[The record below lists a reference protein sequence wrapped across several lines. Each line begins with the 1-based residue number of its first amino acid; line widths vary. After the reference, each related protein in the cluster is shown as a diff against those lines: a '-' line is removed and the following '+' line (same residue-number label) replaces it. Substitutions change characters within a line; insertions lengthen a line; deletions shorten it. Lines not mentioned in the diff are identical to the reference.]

1 MESIYKQ
8 QPGLFR
14 LPVVAI
20 CEWLLVL
27 PATGF
32 LAAATLRL
40 LQPREYEPARTSW
53 VFFEWTL
60 THISR
65 LGAATLFIG
74 MPGVVVVAGC
84 AGLLRSWRQDQAL
97 RHYVPMTLVILRR
110 YFAIGL
116 LTSVVLP
123 AGASRSRNGVAG
135 SQVSL
140 PRHDA
145 TPDPDA
151 SFAEALRNPRR
162 HRLPAG
168 RWTASPGQ

>member
-27 PATGF
+27 PATVF

-97 RHYVPMTLVILRR
+97 RHDVAMTLAILRR
-110 YFAIGL
+110 HFAIGL
-116 LTSVVLP
+116 LTAAVLR
-123 AGASRSRNGVAG
+123 AGAILAAVA
-135 SQVSL
+135 V
-140 PRHDA
+140 HVITD
-145 TPDPDA
+145 
-151 SFAEALRNPRR
+151 
-162 HRLPAG
+162 
-168 RWTASPGQ
+168 

>member
-27 PATGF
+27 PATVF

-84 AGLLRSWRQDQAL
+84 AALLRSWRQDQAL
-97 RHYVPMTLVILRR
+97 RHDVAMTLAILRR
-110 YFAIGL
+110 HFAIGL
-116 LTSVVLP
+116 LTAAVLL
-123 AGASRSRNGVAG
+123 AGASRL
-135 SQVSL
+135 SQFTSSQTN
-140 PRHDA
+140 P
-145 TPDPDA
+145 A
-151 SFAEALRNPRR
+151 SGQ
-162 HRLPAG
+162 G
-168 RWTASPGQ
+168 RFFGG